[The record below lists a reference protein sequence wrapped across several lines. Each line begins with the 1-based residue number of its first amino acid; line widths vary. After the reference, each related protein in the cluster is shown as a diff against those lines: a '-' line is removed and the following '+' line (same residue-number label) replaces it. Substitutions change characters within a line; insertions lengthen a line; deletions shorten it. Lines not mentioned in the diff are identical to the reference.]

1 VIDEARSSKDGTRAW
16 GIAEIFSAKGLTGR
30 AGSMF
35 RNVAWASLSYTSGR
49 ASSRAHAGA
58 HVDGS
63 VKMGR
68 GPTAVVYLISSSA
81 ITEDD
86 ADAEAS

>member
-1 VIDEARSSKDGTRAW
+1 MSVMSASNTALCACRAANEMV
-16 GIAEIFSAKGLTGR
+16 GPD
-30 AGSMF
+30 M
-35 RNVAWASLSYTSGR
+35 ASVSYTSER
-49 ASSRAHAGA
+49 ASSRAHADA

-68 GPTAVVYLISSSA
+68 GPTAVVYLIASSA

-86 ADAEAS
+86 TDADAS

>member
-1 VIDEARSSKDGTRAW
+1 MVGPD
-16 GIAEIFSAKGLTGR
+16 
-30 AGSMF
+30 M
-35 RNVAWASLSYTSGR
+35 ASVFYTSGR
-49 ASSRAHAGA
+49 ASSCAHADA

-86 ADAEAS
+86 ADADSL

>member
-1 VIDEARSSKDGTRAW
+1 
-16 GIAEIFSAKGLTGR
+16 
-30 AGSMF
+30 MP
-35 RNVAWASLSYTSGR
+35 RNVAWASVSSTSGC

-63 VKMGR
+63 VKTGR

-86 ADAEAS
+86 ADADAS